1 MNIITGSAGG
11 LGKRIYSYFKEN
23 NKDVFGIDRLEG
35 SSTDLQLDLGNKEE
49 IKLLKKKIT
58 SKVDSITF
66 AHAIGNSE
74 KDISS
79 FNEDEY
85 RYINAESNFQI
96 VDFLSNNLKHHA
108 SILFI
113 SSVHSKLTNSDSS
126 NYALS
131 KAYLEALYRRMCL
144 DEKYSKFNKLLISLG
159 AMDTNMLKENIENME
174 SLRSSLPS
182 KNIINPNTVAEFIY
196 DFHEKYK
203 IDFDCSIFRIDNGV
217 SYLLATD

>member
-23 NKDVFGIDRLEG
+23 NKDVFGIDKLE
-35 SSTDLQLDLGNKEE
+35 STSTDLQLDLANKEE
-49 IKLLKKKIT
+49 VKLLKKKIT

-66 AHAIGNSE
+66 THAIGNS
-74 KDISS
+74 KTDTSS

-96 VDFLSNNLKHHA
+96 VDSLSSNLKHQA

-113 SSVHSKLTNSDSS
+113 SSVHSQLTNADSA

-144 DEKYSKFNKLLISLG
+144 DEEYNKFNKLLICLG
-159 AMDTNMLKENIENME
+159 AMDTNMLKENVKNME

-182 KNIINPNTVAEFIY
+182 KNIINPNTIAEFIY

-203 IDFDCSIFRIDNGV
+203 IEFDCSIFRIDNGV

>member
-11 LGKRIYSYFKEN
+11 LGKRIYGHFKKN
-23 NKDVFGIDRLEG
+23 NKDVFGIDRLDS

-49 IKLLKKKIT
+49 IKLLKKKIP

-66 AHAIGNSE
+66 THAIGNSK
-74 KDISS
+74 KDISNFS
-79 FNEDEY
+79 EDEY

-96 VDFLSNNLKHHA
+96 IDSLSSNLEFQA

-113 SSVHSKLTNSDSS
+113 SSVHSQLTNADSS

-131 KAYLEALYRRMCL
+131 KSYLEALYRRMCL
-144 DEKYSKFNKLLISLG
+144 SEKYNKFNKLLICLG
-159 AMDTNMLKENIENME
+159 AMDTGMLKDNIENVE
-174 SLRSSLPS
+174 SFRNSLPS
-182 KNIINPNTVAEFIY
+182 KNIINPDTVADFIY

>member
-108 SILFI
+108 SILLYLPFI
-113 SSVHSKLTNSDSS
+113 VN
-126 NYALS
+126 
-131 KAYLEALYRRMCL
+131 
-144 DEKYSKFNKLLISLG
+144 
-159 AMDTNMLKENIENME
+159 
-174 SLRSSLPS
+174 
-182 KNIINPNTVAEFIY
+182 
-196 DFHEKYK
+196 
-203 IDFDCSIFRIDNGV
+203 
-217 SYLLATD
+217 

>member
-11 LGKRIYSYFKEN
+11 LGKRIYSQFKDN
-23 NKDVFGIDRLEG
+23 NKEVFGIDRLK
-35 SSTDLQLDLGNKEE
+35 SPSTDLQLDLGNREE

-66 AHAIGNSE
+66 THAIGNSK
-74 KDISS
+74 KDISN

-96 VDFLSNNLKHHA
+96 VDSLSSNLKDQA

-113 SSVHSKLTNSDSS
+113 SSVHSQLTNAYSS

-144 DEKYSKFNKLLISLG
+144 NDKYNKFNKLLISLG
-159 AMDTNMLKENIENME
+159 ATDTNMLKDNVENME
-174 SLRSSLPS
+174 SLKSSLPS
-182 KNIINPNTVAEFIY
+182 KNIINPDSVAEFIY

-203 IDFDCSIFRIDNGV
+203 IDFDCSVFRIDNGV